1 MPGARFAGLL
11 NRGGRIS
18 KFGGLNQ
25 ETAHFPLTPT
35 LSLGERESP
44 LAVGELFKSF
54 CANFSFGFLDQA
66 NNRRKY

>member
-1 MPGARFAGLL
+1 MYCRLANPQLQPE
-11 NRGGRIS
+11 GRIS

-44 LAVGELFKSF
+44 LAVGELLKSF
-54 CANFSFGFLDQA
+54 CANFSFGFLDQE
-66 NNRRKY
+66 NKRRSN